1 MSEVLIVI
9 PARYGSSRLPGKIL
23 KPLCGKPV
31 IQHVYEA
38 CQNTGLGEVLIA
50 TESPLVVQAAAQFGA
65 KAVLTSEACQSG
77 TDRVFEAAQ
86 NRPEKLIINVQGD
99 EPFIQ
104 TETVLAVANL
114 LKNDPSCDIST
125 AAFAMPDNE
134 QVDNPNKVKA
144 VLAHDGRALYFSR
157 SRVPYK
163 REKTPENLRAPYWH
177 HCGIYG
183 YRREALE
190 RFVKLPESPLEK
202 LERLEQLRALEA
214 GMVIKCA
221 EIKPSGP
228 AIDTAQD
235 LAAAEAYYRQT
246 HGSK

>member
-1 MSEVLIVI
+1 MTDVLIVI

-38 CQNTGLGEVLIA
+38 CLDTQLGEVLIA
-50 TESPLVVQAAAQFGA
+50 TESPLVVAAAAKFGA

-77 TDRVFEAAQ
+77 TDRVFEASQ

-104 TETVLAVANL
+104 SQTVRAVAGL
-114 LKNDPSCDIST
+114 LKNDDSCDIST
-125 AAFAMPDNE
+125 AVFAMPDNE
-134 QVDNPNKVKA
+134 QVDNPNIVKA
-144 VLAHDGRALYFSR
+144 VLAKDRRALYFSR

-163 REKTPENLRAPYWH
+163 RERTEENKNAPYWH

-183 YRREALE
+183 YRREVLN
-190 RFVKLPESPLEK
+190 RFVTLPESPLEK
-202 LERLEQLRALEA
+202 LERLEQLRALED
-214 GMVIKCA
+214 GMTIKCA
-221 EIKPSGP
+221 EVQPAGP
-228 AIDTAQD
+228 AIDTAAD
-235 LAAAEAYYRQT
+235 LAAAEAYYAKL
-246 HGSK
+246 HA

>member
-1 MSEVLIVI
+1 MSHVLIVI

-31 IQHVYEA
+31 IEHVYEA
-38 CQNTGLGEVLIA
+38 CKKTGLGDVIIA
-50 TESPLVVQAAAQFGA
+50 TESPLVVEAAARFGA
-65 KAVLTSEACQSG
+65 QAVLTSEACQSG

-86 NRPEKLIINVQGD
+86 NRPEQFIINVQGD

-104 TETVLAVANL
+104 TETVTAVAQL
-114 LKNDPSCDIST
+114 LMTDDTCDIST

-134 QVDNPNKVKA
+134 QVDNPNVVKA
-144 VLAHDGRALYFSR
+144 VLAKDRRALYFSR

-163 REKTPENLRAPYWH
+163 REQTEENKQAPYWH

-183 YRREALE
+183 YRREALN
-190 RFVKLPESPLEK
+190 RFVALPESPLEK

-214 GMVIKCA
+214 GMTINCA
-221 EIKPSGP
+221 EVRPAGP
-228 AIDTAQD
+228 AIDTAED
-235 LAAAEAYYRQT
+235 LAAAEAFYAKM
-246 HGSK
+246 HA

>member
-1 MSEVLIVI
+1 MSDILIAI
-9 PARYGSSRLPGKIL
+9 PARYGSSRLPAKIL

-38 CQNTGLGEVLIA
+38 CKNTGLGEVIIA
-50 TESPLVVQAAAQFGA
+50 TESPLVVDAAAEFGA
-65 KAVLTSEACQSG
+65 TAVLTSDQCKSG

-86 NRPEKLIINVQGD
+86 HRPEQLIINVQGD

-125 AAFAMPDNE
+125 AAFAMPDTDE
-134 QVDNPNKVKA
+134 VDNPNIVKA
-144 VLAHDGRALYFSR
+144 VLAKDKRALYFSR

-163 REKTPENLRAPYWH
+163 REKTEENLRAPYWH

-183 YRREALE
+183 YRRAALE
-190 RFVKLPESPLEK
+190 RFVHLPESPLEK
-202 LERLEQLRALEA
+202 LERLEQLRALED
-214 GMVIKCA
+214 GMTIKCA
-221 EIKPSGP
+221 EIAPSGP

-235 LAAAEAYYRQT
+235 LAAAEEYYKKHHAQ
-246 HGSK
+246 H